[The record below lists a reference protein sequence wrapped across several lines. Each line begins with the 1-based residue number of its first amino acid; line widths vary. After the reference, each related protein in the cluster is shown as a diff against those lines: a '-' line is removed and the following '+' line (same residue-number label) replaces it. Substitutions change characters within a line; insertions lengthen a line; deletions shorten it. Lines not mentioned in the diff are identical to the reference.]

1 MMDASSPPLVETLE
15 GRRLLTTFAV
25 SKLADSGTG
34 SLRQA
39 IIDANANPG
48 ADALVFADGL
58 AGTVPLTTGQLSI
71 TGQLTID
78 GPGAEQL
85 AVSGNHQ
92 SRIFRVSGG
101 ATVSIAGLTIT
112 DGMATG
118 DGGGILNTGSILALA
133 GIVLSS
139 NQTVGTPG
147 GAGRGGAIANLSGA
161 TLTVNDC
168 LITQN
173 QALGGAG
180 GGQGF

>member
-1 MMDASSPPLVETLE
+1 FTVLN
-15 GRRLLTTFAV
+15 
-25 SKLADSGTG
+25 LADSGAD
-34 SLRQA
+34 SLRSA
-39 IIDANANPG
+39 IVAAETNPG
-48 ADALVFADGL
+48 PDVIDFAEGLQGTIAL
-58 AGTVPLTTGQLSI
+58 TSGQLSI
-71 TGQLTID
+71 TDDLTID
-78 GPGAEQL
+78 GPGADAL

-147 GAGRGGAIANLSGA
+147 GAGRGG
-161 TLTVNDC
+161 
-168 LITQN
+168 
-173 QALGGAG
+173 
-180 GGQGF
+180 